1 MSYIYDED
9 VLTSNDLDPDL
20 KTKRINL
27 VNQSLN
33 QVEFDGDSSIVK
45 QKVVKLLQLSSALNI
60 KISMD
65 VPICNDGNFLRM
77 YDGMNSSFAATSN
90 LLDIVSTEGLSDSV
104 FLVRIKPFDLTS
116 NAISEKDFIVV
127 NVFVEQ
133 EQTVRVEYFLIGDE
147 GETEIESRV
156 LNAFENATVLS
167 TSMQSTFAY
176 DLEDTRNLNSGIME
190 YFVFNDPVLS
200 LLYENTAYKKTPNK
214 IRLFRRNKNRDHV
227 DIFKTSSNQFV
238 VLYEA
243 SGTGENVLRKI
254 LASLEYYWTKQNA
267 VREVY
272 NEFRIKMLPPLDLV
286 PDRYPVF
293 RNTYKGDAPKFD
305 SEPNYS
311 YSVAMQNNPG
321 VSLQTLKELALHN
334 IVLRPERWSEAIG
347 DVFNVN
353 VYLFTEEGLIVPHN
367 QFGLYSRSNDRRSV
381 LIFVKPYENGLPTG
395 CMLISRTST
404 ANINKNYKLIN
415 SKMTSNKV
423 LIACLP
429 PLLEK
434 ILGNEYCLKGVQYGD
449 NPDGLVRCV
458 KAAGT
463 ASYVDESTQD
473 RIDEIYDQL
482 SKFYA
487 GAREIFPGA
496 QAAAGSTQEVDEHGK
511 YAGKNGPGQPF
522 SNKDVVEAKPVGILH
537 EFRKMKRYVNLLT
550 QLCVWKFQQSGMSVE
565 DFVDE
570 HLEESSEQIE
580 FKATFDENDMDRI
593 PVPNIEAI
601 KFSLSRNIEPI
612 TRSTLSGFEREGSY
626 REGNVIR
633 LDRTH
638 FFDWTNT
645 ILDAD
650 DKYYNFPIESN
661 TDYFLILDDVITLA
675 RNSNTFPQGM
685 ENARLI
691 KYENDKYFLYKNQ
704 WAKDAVVGWKNKD
717 GTSRYTVCKT
727 LYGINIFE
735 NSDEEKVSY

>member
-1 MSYIYDED
+1 MFYVYDED

-20 KTKRINL
+20 KTRRINL
-27 VNQSLN
+27 LNKSLN

-60 KISMD
+60 KISID

-77 YDGMNSSFAATSN
+77 YDGMNESFAATSN

-190 YFVFNDPVLS
+190 YLVFNDQVLS

-254 LASLEYYWTKQNA
+254 LASLEYYWAKQSA

-305 SEPNYS
+305 SEPKYS
-311 YSVAMQNNPG
+311 YNIAMQNNPG
-321 VSLQTLKELALHN
+321 VSLQTLKELARHN

-347 DVFNVN
+347 DSFNVN

-473 RIDEIYDQL
+473 RIDDIYDQL

-487 GAREIFPGA
+487 GAREIFPGP

-511 YAGKNGPGQPF
+511 YVGQVPGQPF
-522 SNKDVVEAKPVGILH
+522 SNKDVVESKPVGILY

-550 QLCVWKFQQSGMSVE
+550 QLCVWKFQQSE
-565 DFVDE
+565 LPLKDFVDE

-580 FKATFDENDMDRI
+580 FKATFDENDMNKI

-661 TDYFLILDDVITLA
+661 TAYFLILDDVITLA
-675 RNSNTFPQGM
+675 RNSNTFPRGM
-685 ENARLI
+685 EDARLI

-717 GTSRYTVCKT
+717 GVSRYTVCKT

-735 NSDEEKVSY
+735 NSDEEKVS

>member
-1 MSYIYDED
+1 MSNYEYDED

-20 KTKRINL
+20 KTRRINL
-27 VNQSLN
+27 LNKSLN

-45 QKVVKLLQLSSALNI
+45 QKVVKVLQLSSALNI

-65 VPICNDGNFLRM
+65 VPICNDGNFLKM
-77 YDGMNSSFAATSN
+77 YDGMNSSFAATPN
-90 LLDIVSTEGLSDSV
+90 LLDIVSTEGLSDLV
-104 FLVRIKPFDLTS
+104 FLVRIVPFDLTS
-116 NAISEKDFIVV
+116 NSISEKDFIVV

-176 DLEDTRNLNSGIME
+176 DLEATRNLNSGIME
-190 YFVFNDPVLS
+190 YLVFNDPVLS

-214 IRLFRRNKNRDHV
+214 IRLFRRNKNRDKV

-238 VLYEA
+238 VLYES

-254 LASLEYYWTKQNA
+254 LASLEYYWTKQSS

-272 NEFRIKMLPPLDLV
+272 NEFRSKMLSPLDLV
-286 PDRYPVF
+286 GERYPIF
-293 RNTYKGDAPKFD
+293 RNTYKDDAMKFD
-305 SEPNYS
+305 SEPKYT

-334 IVLRPERWSEAIG
+334 IVLRPERWSQAIG
-347 DVFNVN
+347 DAFNVN
-353 VYLFTEEGLIVPHN
+353 VYLFTEEGLIIPHN

-381 LIFVKPYENGLPTG
+381 LIFVKPFEEGFPTG

-415 SKMTSNKV
+415 SKMTSNKM

-449 NPDGLVRCV
+449 NPDGLVHCIR
-458 KAAGT
+458 AAGSS
-463 ASYVDESTQD
+463 SYVDESTQD
-473 RIDEIYDQL
+473 RIDDMYDQL

-487 GAREIFPGA
+487 GSREIFPGA
-496 QAAAGSTQEVDEHGK
+496 QEAAGSTQEVDEHGK
-511 YAGKNGPGQPF
+511 YVGQGTPGQPF
-522 SNKDVVEAKPVGILH
+522 SKKTVVESKPNGILH
-537 EFRKMKRYVNLLT
+537 DFRKTKRYVNLLT
-550 QLCVWKFQQSGMSVE
+550 QLCVWKFQKSGMSIE
-565 DFVDE
+565 DFVEE
-570 HLEESSEQIE
+570 HLEESSERIE
-580 FKATFDENDMDRI
+580 FKATFDENDMEKI

-601 KFSLSRNIEPI
+601 KFRLNRNIEPI

-626 REGNVIR
+626 REGNVIK
-633 LDRTH
+633 LDRAH

-645 ILDAD
+645 ILDSD

-685 ENARLI
+685 EDARLI

-704 WAKDAVVGWKNKD
+704 WGKDAVVGWKNRD
-717 GTSRYTVCKT
+717 GTSRYTACKT

-735 NSDEEKVSY
+735 NTDEEKL

>member
-45 QKVVKLLQLSSALNI
+45 QKIVKVLELSSALNI

-77 YDGMNSSFAATSN
+77 YDGMNSAFAATSN

-104 FLVRIKPFDLTS
+104 FLVRIKPFDLAS

-176 DLEDTRNLNSGIME
+176 DLEDTRNINSGIME
-190 YFVFNDPVLS
+190 YLVFNDPVLS

-254 LASLEYYWTKQNA
+254 LASLEYYWAKQSA

-286 PDRYPVF
+286 PERYPVF
-293 RNTYKGDAPKFD
+293 RNTYKSDAPKFD
-305 SEPNYS
+305 SQPKYS
-311 YSVAMQNNPG
+311 YNIAMQNNPG
-321 VSLQTLKELALHN
+321 VSLQTLQELAFHN

-347 DVFNVN
+347 DAFNVN

-381 LIFVKPYENGLPTG
+381 LIFVKPYENDIPTG

-404 ANINKNYKLIN
+404 ASINKNYKLIN

-511 YAGKNGPGQPF
+511 YAGQVPGQPF
-522 SNKDVVEAKPVGILH
+522 SNKDVVESKPAGILH

-550 QLCVWKFQQSGMSVE
+550 QLCVWKFQKAGLSLE
-565 DFVDE
+565 EFVDE
-570 HLEESSEQIE
+570 HLKESSERIE
-580 FKATFDENDMDRI
+580 FKATFDENDMNKI

-612 TRSTLSGFEREGSY
+612 TRSTLSGFKREGSY
-626 REGNVIR
+626 RKGSIIQ
-633 LDRTH
+633 LDRAH
-638 FFDWTNT
+638 FFDWANSV
-645 ILDAD
+645 IDSA

-675 RNSNTFPQGM
+675 RNSNTFPRGM
-685 ENARLI
+685 EDARLI

-735 NSDEEKVSY
+735 NSDEEKVS